1 VTGGGVWG
9 LELPGNV
16 DRWKTRIVNFSP
28 KMTRLILTSP
38 EFAGQSC
45 QLPDGTH
52 RLGRAPQNAIVIQD
66 ESVSSE
72 HCELLVNGPEVIVRE
87 LGSRNGTFVG
97 AVRVKAQSGINRG
110 QVVRFGRVEA
120 QVDYPEIPE
129 ETTTDNTA
137 VFSYRKV
144 MKPIEG
150 DEAAPEVP
158 GIPVV
163 FRPSRG
169 TGGEESTMTLPRSA
183 AETRPAATTTVVAAP
198 ASGGSGGRML
208 VWVWVVLGVGI
219 VALAGWWFLRSGR

>member
-1 VTGGGVWG
+1 
-9 LELPGNV
+9 
-16 DRWKTRIVNFSP
+16 
-28 KMTRLILTSP
+28 MTRLILTSP

-66 ESVSSE
+66 ESISSE

-97 AVRVKAQSGINRG
+97 TVRVKAQSGINRG
-110 QVVRFGRVEA
+110 QTVRFGRVEGH
-120 QVDYPEIPE
+120 VDYPEIPE

-144 MKPIEG
+144 MKPLEG
-150 DEAAPEVP
+150 DEAGAEVAVL
-158 GIPVV
+158 PVV

-169 TGGEESTMTLPRSA
+169 AAGDESTMTLPRAA
-183 AETRPAATTTVVAAP
+183 AETRPAAATVGPAP
-198 ASGGSGGRML
+198 TSGGSGGR
-208 VWVWVVLGVGI
+208 VWVWVLTALGMGG
-219 VALAGWWFLRSGR
+219 VAFAGWWFFGAGR

>member
-1 VTGGGVWG
+1 
-9 LELPGNV
+9 
-16 DRWKTRIVNFSP
+16 
-28 KMTRLILTSP
+28 M
-38 EFAGQSC
+38 
-45 QLPDGTH
+45 PDGTH

-97 AVRVKAQSGINRG
+97 SVRVKAQSGINRG

-120 QVDYPEIPE
+120 SVDYPEIPE

-150 DEAAPEVP
+150 DQTPAATAAL
-158 GIPVV
+158 PVV

-169 TGGEESTMTLPRSA
+169 TAAEESTMTLPRSA
-183 AETRPAATTTVVAAP
+183 AESRPASATTVVATP
-198 ASGGSGGRML
+198 ATGGAGGRML

-219 VALAGWWFLRSGR
+219 VVLGAWWVLRSGR